1 MPTLQFQL
9 AGEGSLALHID
20 RLVIAGWTGRDADA
34 VNHHIRELE
43 EIGVK
48 RPSTVPC
55 FYPLAASLLT
65 TAPLLEV
72 PREDSSGEIEFV
84 LMAGPDALYVGVGSD
99 HTDRKVEAY
108 DVTVSKQ
115 MCAKP
120 VGSEVW
126 RFDDVAAHWDQLEMR
141 CWRTRHGVRELYQE
155 GLVTRLLDPRDLIRR
170 LHGEVD
176 GAVDGA
182 ADGNHA
188 LPPGTA
194 MFCGTQAVIGELGG
208 GEAFEVELHDPVL
221 RRSLRHAYRV
231 ASLEVAP

>member
-1 MPTLQFQL
+1 MPTLHFQV
-9 AGEGSLALHID
+9 AGEGELVLDIQ
-20 RLVIAGWTGRDADA
+20 RLIIAGWTGRDADA

-48 RPSTVPC
+48 PPTTVPC

-65 TAPLLEV
+65 TDALLEV

-84 LMAGPDALYVGVGSD
+84 LLAAKDEMYIGVGSD

-120 VGSEVW
+120 LGTELW
-126 RFDDVAAHWDQLEMR
+126 RFADVAAHWDQLQMR
-141 CWRTRHGVRELYQE
+141 CWRTRKGQRELYQE

-170 LHGEVD
+170 LTGED
-176 GAVDGA
+176 K
-182 ADGNHA
+182 
-188 LPPGTA
+188 LPAGTA
-194 MFCGTQAVIGELGG
+194 MFCGTQAVIGELGS
-208 GEAFEVELHDPVL
+208 GEAFEVELHDPV
-221 RRSLRHAYRV
+221 RKRTLRHAYRV
-231 ASLEVAP
+231 ECLAVAP